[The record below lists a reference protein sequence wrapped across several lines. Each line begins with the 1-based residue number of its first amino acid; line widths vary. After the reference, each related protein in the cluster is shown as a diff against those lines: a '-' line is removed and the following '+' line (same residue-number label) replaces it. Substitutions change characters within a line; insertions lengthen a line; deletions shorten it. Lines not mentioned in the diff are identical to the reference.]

1 MSWRRAGALPL
12 PLILLLF
19 PFLLLLPNCGG
30 DGRARVP
37 AVERPPDILL
47 LTIDTLRADHLSA
60 WGYERETSPVL
71 DALAAEGVRF
81 EQAQAQWPKT
91 APSFA
96 SMFTATYPKDNGV
109 VRRVGVKLDCKLRL
123 LAEELHD
130 LGYQTHAVV
139 ANGALGREYYFDQGF
154 DTYIESWKAEPE
166 GGGIATGARNV
177 TDLALA
183 RIEHLDRDKPVF
195 LWVHYIDPHA
205 PYRPEG
211 EFRDRFQG
219 DEYFRPGTPVR
230 IDRKVHRRF
239 MGGIGRSQV
248 VDGGD
253 DLAFYVARY
262 DAEIRYA
269 DTEIGRLVE
278 GLRDAGLWDRMLAVM
293 TSDHGESLG
302 EHRYFFGHGML
313 GFQTCLHVPL
323 IVRYPSVLEPGVD
336 PHPVELLDLA
346 PTILELAGAKLDGGT
361 WAQGHSLV
369 PRLLEPGSSGGEIVH
384 SEAGYAVDE
393 KWIRTVY
400 DGRWKLVHAP
410 WRSDQ
415 RKIAG
420 EGVRWI
426 LYDLA
431 QDPGELEN
439 LADAHPEEVER
450 LSAELLSWAEAD
462 RFPVERDPEGCVDD
476 RSVDER
482 TEQEL
487 RALGYL

>member
-1 MSWRRAGALPL
+1 MSRRLAGAGSLPSS
-12 PLILLLF
+12 LLLV
-19 PFLLLLPNCGG
+19 PALLLLVACGG
-30 DGRARVP
+30 HGSGRERLP
-37 AVERPPDILL
+37 ERPPDILL

-60 WGYERETSPVL
+60 WGYERQTSPVL
-71 DALAAEGVRF
+71 DRIAAEGVRF
-81 EQAQAQWPKT
+81 ERAQVQWPKT

-109 VRRVGVKLDCKLRL
+109 VRRVGMPIDCRLRL
-123 LAEELHD
+123 LAEELQA

-139 ANGALGREYYFDQGF
+139 ANGALGREYFFDQGF
-154 DTYIESWKAEPE
+154 DSYLEAWKAEP
-166 GGGIATGARNV
+166 GGDALATGARNV

-183 RIEHLDRDKPVF
+183 RLEHLDPDKPLF

-219 DEYFRPGTPVR
+219 DEHFVPGTPVPV
-230 IDRKVHRRF
+230 DRKAHRRF
-239 MGGIGRSQV
+239 IGAIGRSQV
-248 VDGGD
+248 VDDGD

-269 DTEIGRLVE
+269 DAEIGRLVE
-278 GLRDAGLWDRMLAVM
+278 TLRAKGLWDRMLTVM

-313 GFQTCLHVPL
+313 AYQTCLHVPL
-323 IVRYPSVLEPGVD
+323 IVRWPGVFEPRVD
-336 PHPVELLDLA
+336 AEPVELIHLSPTILDLA
-346 PTILELAGAKLDGGT
+346 GAPLENGT
-361 WAQGHSLV
+361 WAQGRSLL
-369 PRLLEPGSSGGEIVH
+369 PRLFGERDGGDPIVH
-384 SEAGYAVDE
+384 AESGYATNE
-393 KWIRTVY
+393 NWIRTVS
-400 DGRWKLVHAP
+400 DGRWKLLHVP

-420 EGVRWI
+420 EGVRWV
-426 LYDLA
+426 LYDLE
-431 QDPGELEN
+431 QDPGETEN
-439 LADAHPEEVER
+439 LAERRPEERER
-450 LSAELLSWAEAD
+450 LAALLQEWADAP
-462 RFPVERDPEGCVDD
+462 RFPVQRDAEECADD
-476 RSVDER
+476 RAVDER